1 MSSMSDYLE
10 TAIADLVCNGSA
22 FTALSTLYVK
32 LHLGAP
38 GEAGTSNAATETT
51 RKSVTFGAASS
62 GVSTS
67 DSAQQWTSYPAAET
81 VSHVSLWDNVSAG
94 NCIFTGAL
102 AASKTMGIGD
112 TLDIASGGITVTWA

>member
-10 TAIADLVCNGSA
+10 NAIADAVANGTT

-32 LHLGAP
+32 LHTGSP
-38 GEAGTSNAATETT
+38 GEAGTGNAATETT
-51 RKSVTFGAASS
+51 RKAVTFGAASG

-67 DSAQQWTSYPAAET
+67 DNSQQWTSYPAAET
-81 VSHVSLWDNVSAG
+81 VSHVSLWDASTNG

-102 AASKTMGIGD
+102 TASRTMAIGD
-112 TLDIASGGITVTWA
+112 TLDIATGAITVTWA